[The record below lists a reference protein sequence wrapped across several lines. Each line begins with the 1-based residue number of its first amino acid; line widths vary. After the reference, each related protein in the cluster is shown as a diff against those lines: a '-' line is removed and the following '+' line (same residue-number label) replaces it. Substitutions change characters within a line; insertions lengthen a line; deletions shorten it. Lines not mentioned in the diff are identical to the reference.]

1 MNEELVPEPR
11 PLGELFA
18 DLATQT
24 GVLLRKELELVKV
37 EMVVKA
43 KDAGSCGAQIA
54 AGAAVAVSGGLV
66 LLAALVLLLALVL
79 PLWAAAL
86 AVGAVVTG
94 AGAALTLTGIR
105 RLKQL
110 DAVPRQTLETLK
122 DDKRWISEQVSR

>member
-1 MNEELVPEPR
+1 VTEELAPQPR

-18 DLATQT
+18 DLASQT
-24 GVLLRKELELVKV
+24 SLLLKKELELAKV

-43 KDAGSCGAQIA
+43 RDAAACGAQVAIGATIA
-54 AGAAVAVSGGLV
+54 FSGALV
-66 LLAALVLLLALVL
+66 LLAALVMLLAMVL

-105 RLKQL
+105 RLKEL
-110 DAVPRQTLETLK
+110 DVIPRQTLETLK